1 MEKICPGKEGYPPR
15 RFNLSERLHEKNV
28 DPLPE
33 PKADNSALPYS
44 DCVALTDLT
53 RLGEQKCLYGKALH
67 LGTLE
72 NKYNEGPNEPSLK
85 S

>member
-1 MEKICPGKEGYPPR
+1 MEKSCPGKEGYPPK
-15 RFNLSERLHEKNV
+15 RFNFSERLHEKKV

-33 PKADNSALPYS
+33 PRADNSALPYS

-53 RLGEQKCLYGKALH
+53 WLGEQKCLYGKALH

-72 NKYNEGPNEPSLK
+72 NK
-85 S
+85 

>member
-1 MEKICPGKEGYPPR
+1 MEKSCLGKEGYPPK
-15 RFNLSERLHEKNV
+15 RFNFSERLHEKKV

-33 PKADNSALPYS
+33 PRADNSALPYS

-53 RLGEQKCLYGKALH
+53 WLGEQKCLYEKALH

-72 NKYNEGPNEPSLK
+72 NK
-85 S
+85 